1 MKNKEQFAEHIAHLT
16 AKFISRESNRTNLIT
31 ITRAEINE
39 KKTVC
44 TIFFS
49 VFPESDE
56 ANAQI
61 FMKRAASGLR
71 EFLQREQGVFR
82 VPHLEMQLD
91 LGDKNRQRIE
101 ALSKTIPAN

>member
-1 MKNKEQFAEHIAHLT
+1 MKSKEQFAEHIAHLA
-16 AKFISRESNRTNLIT
+16 AKYISRESNRTNLIT
-31 ITRAEINE
+31 VTRAEINE

-44 TIFFS
+44 TVYFS

-61 FMKRAASGLR
+61 FMKRAAAGLR

-82 VPHLEMQLD
+82 VPHLEMELD
-91 LGDKNRQRIE
+91 LGDKHRRKID
-101 ALSKTIPAN
+101 ALSKTIS